1 VVESPLVFLGQDE
14 EQARITALDY
24 YIRHYSLHP
33 DTPWATLRGQI
44 DEAYRRAGNGD
55 EVFIG
60 ELPAPIEQKIFPSPA
75 DRASHPGSVCVIV
88 PRQGLAVITVRSAD

>member
-44 DEAYRRAGNGD
+44 DEAYRRAGVN
-55 EVFIG
+55 V
-60 ELPAPIEQKIFPSPA
+60 ASP
-75 DRASHPGSVCVIV
+75 DCYEGCVGRLMGAS
-88 PRQGLAVITVRSAD
+88 RR